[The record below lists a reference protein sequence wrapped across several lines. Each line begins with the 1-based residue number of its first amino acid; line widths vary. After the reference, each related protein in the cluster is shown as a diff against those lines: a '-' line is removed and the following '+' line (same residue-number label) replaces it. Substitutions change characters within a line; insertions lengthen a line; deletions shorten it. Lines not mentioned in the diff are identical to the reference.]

1 MTPTAWNLILRILV
15 AGLLGGLVGLE
26 RELRAKEAGVRTH
39 FLVALG
45 SGLLM
50 VISQFGFEGTHDVS
64 RVAAQVVSGMG
75 FIGAGTIIFQ
85 KNAVRGLTTAAG
97 IWVAAA
103 IGLACG
109 GGMYMVAVSST
120 LLAILILELMNT
132 LQHRDRNL
140 VVTWSADDR
149 EVLMQSLESL
159 KKAGLNVQ
167 SYSLKE
173 EEALASDSSAV
184 GSSAAAS
191 CASRSTDVSGRRYV
205 IKAEFRVARQFSPER
220 LSVLLDALSGVRV
233 ENISG

>member
-1 MTPTAWNLILRILV
+1 MTPPIWNLILRILV

-50 VISQFGFEGTHDVS
+50 VISQFGFTGSFDAS

-109 GGMYMVAVSST
+109 GGMYLLAGAAT
-120 LLAILILELMNT
+120 LLALLILELMNT
-132 LQHRDRNL
+132 LQLHDRNL
-140 VVTWSADDR
+140 TVAWSVDDKDA
-149 EVLMQSLESL
+149 LMRFLGAL
-159 KKAGLNVQ
+159 RAAGLNVL
-167 SYSLKE
+167 SYTLQQESTA
-173 EEALASDSSAV
+173 EAP
-184 GSSAAAS
+184 G
-191 CASRSTDVSGRRYV
+191 RYV
-205 IKAEFRVARQFSPER
+205 MRAEFRVSRKFSAER
-220 LSVLLDALSGVRV
+220 LSALLDTLSGVHLESIV
-233 ENISG
+233 S